1 MAKLIIIAVAIWLV
15 ITVLKRYRKNLQRP
29 DNANHKTPGA
39 SESMVQCA
47 HCGVHL
53 PLSESVES
61 DGRHYCSAAHIRK
74 PDDESGH

>member
-1 MAKLIIIAVAIWLV
+1 MAKLILIALALWLV
-15 ITVLKRYRKNLQRP
+15 ITVLKRYRKHLDP
-29 DNANHKTPGA
+29 DDTVARKNGDA

-53 PLSESVES
+53 PLSESIES
-61 DGRHYCSAAHIRK
+61 HGRRFCCTAHART